1 VDPGL
6 RVITGSSP
14 AEAPLALPDLP
25 VPPDMLHWEYLHASR
40 GEIPVAGLDEAGR
53 GPLAGPV
60 VAAAVILP
68 PEDSYPVALR
78 DSKKLTPRRREAA
91 FEFLRRLPGSAIGVG
106 IVEAEE
112 IDRINILEA
121 TRKAMLTALRE
132 LPVVPAA
139 LLIDALF
146 LPGTDIPQRG
156 LVRGEEASVSIAA
169 ASIVAKVTRDRI
181 MVEADRR
188 HPAYGFARHKG
199 YGTRRHLAALAE
211 HGPSPLHRLS
221 FRPVKECRVPGL

>member
-1 VDPGL
+1 MDPALG
-6 RVITGSSP
+6 VTPVSP
-14 AEAPLALPDLP
+14 SAEPPLSLPEFP
-25 VPPDMLHWEYLHASR
+25 VPPEMLHWEYLHASL
-40 GEIPVAGLDEAGR
+40 GQVPVAGLDEAGR

-68 PEDSYPVALR
+68 PEDCYPVVLR
-78 DSKKLTPRRREAA
+78 DSKKLTPARREAA
-91 FEFLRRLPGSAIGVG
+91 FEFLRDLPGSAIGVG

-121 TRKAMLTALRE
+121 TRKAMLIALNA
-132 LPVVPAA
+132 LPITPAA
-139 LLIDALF
+139 LLIDALR

-156 LVRGEEASVSIAA
+156 LVRGEQASVSIAA

-181 MVEADRR
+181 MIEADRL

-199 YGTRRHLAALAE
+199 YGTRRHLEALAE
-211 HGPSPLHRLS
+211 HGPSPIHRLS
-221 FRPVKECRVPGL
+221 FRPVRECSPSL